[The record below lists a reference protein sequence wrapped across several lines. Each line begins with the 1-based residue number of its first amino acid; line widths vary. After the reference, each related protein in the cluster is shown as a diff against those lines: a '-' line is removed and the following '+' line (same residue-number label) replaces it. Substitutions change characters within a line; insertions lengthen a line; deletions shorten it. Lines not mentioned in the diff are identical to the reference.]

1 MITVL
6 LKNWKLGLF
15 TVLVL
20 LVAFFAYQWKS
31 AKAEI
36 AEQAVVL
43 NQKISTLEETLAHNR
58 DQLKKAEEAVVLN
71 QKISTLEETLAH
83 NRDQLKKAEEANK
96 EYERNAEAQRV
107 IDKANTEAKDSL
119 GAKTKKVDRTAN
131 KLQQKSHSKIQEER
145 TLSAESAA
153 ILTELIETVDPLL
166 TESQRNVS

>member
-31 AKAEI
+31 AKVEI

-58 DQLKKAEEAVVLN
+58 DQLKKAEEV
-71 QKISTLEETLAH
+71 
-83 NRDQLKKAEEANK
+83 NK

-119 GAKTKKVDRTAN
+119 GAKTKKVDRAAN
-131 KLQQKSHSKIQEER
+131 KLQQKSHSEIPEER

-166 TESQRNVS
+166 TESQRNVSQG

>member
-58 DQLKKAEEAVVLN
+58 DQLKKAEEV
-71 QKISTLEETLAH
+71 
-83 NRDQLKKAEEANK
+83 NK
-96 EYERNAEAQRV
+96 EYERNVEAQRV
-107 IDKANTEAKDSL
+107 IEKANTEAKDRL
-119 GAKTKKVDRTAN
+119 GAKTNKVDRAKA
-131 KLQQKSHSKIQEER
+131 KLIQKSHSQIPEDR
-145 TLSAESAA
+145 VISAESASV
-153 ILTELIETVDPLL
+153 LTELIETVDPLL
-166 TESQRNVS
+166 PVDFNPNVSQG